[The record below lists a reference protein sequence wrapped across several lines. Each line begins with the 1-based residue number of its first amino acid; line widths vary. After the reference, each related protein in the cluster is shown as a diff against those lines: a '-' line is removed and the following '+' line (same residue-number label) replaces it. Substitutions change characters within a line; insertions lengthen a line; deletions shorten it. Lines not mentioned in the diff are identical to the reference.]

1 MSVRNAVCDVGG
13 EVEEAT
19 QTEHGP
25 KNGSELL
32 QRGSL
37 SLILFTGR
45 KRHFHAVIH
54 PSLEQ
59 TPKRDQMNCA
69 LEKPTFPS

>member
-1 MSVRNAVCDVGG
+1 MSARNAVWDVGG
-13 EVEEAT
+13 EAEEAM

-25 KNGSELL
+25 KNGTELL
-32 QRGSL
+32 QHGSL

-45 KRHFHAVIH
+45 KKQFHAVIH

-59 TPKRDQMNCA
+59 SPKRDQM
-69 LEKPTFPS
+69 S